1 YPDRLGGPVCA
12 AAAGERG
19 GAHRGGEQAAPEAER
34 SLDEDGVR
42 GGGGASGILQG
53 ADELLPAR
61 GGGVRAELRE
71 RGAGRGRGRR
81 ARRLRTLPGLGS
93 GTGFGGGGGGDQA
106 GAEHRAQG
114 ELERDGQ
121 RWGFLGGAGG
131 EGAAAGGGG
140 ADGRRRVRGGAGCN
154 CATGGA
160 DGTVLQ
166 RGAGERPG
174 PEAAGGAAVAARGH
188 GAAAVSHRGFR
199 RIIIPHARIRAP
211 IRPGFEIP
219 APDGD
224 RGDRAAAAASVSL
237 PDAGPHRRVRTGEA
251 DCGDQER
258 DDQRAVFP

>member
-53 ADELLPAR
+53 TDELLPAR

-71 RGAGRGRGRR
+71 RSAGRRRGRR

-121 RWGFLGGAGG
+121 RWGFPGGAGG

-140 ADGRRRVRGGAGCN
+140 ADGRRRVRGGASCD
-154 CATGGA
+154 CE
-160 DGTVLQ
+160 L
-166 RGAGERPG
+166 
-174 PEAAGGAAVAARGH
+174 AAPMEQFFHEVRVNDPDPKLRAARLSLL
-188 GAAAVSHRGFR
+188 GATVQRLS
-199 RIIIPHARIRAP
+199 RI
-211 IRPGFEIP
+211 
-219 APDGD
+219 
-224 RGDRAAAAASVSL
+224 
-237 PDAGPHRRVRTGEA
+237 A
-251 DCGDQER
+251 DFAEL
-258 DDQRAVFP
+258 